1 MNSSPEQTYRPELI
15 TQGPA
20 WAALHAGV
28 RAAVSAYVTRLR
40 PFPPALDPLRRDPAE
55 IRARYLLTV
64 ATERAA
70 AEHLDRLS
78 ISAGQW
84 AIHHGA
90 TPEQLAAVDGTT
102 PTEAAARYAIPD
114 EFRNQKFLPQRPEW
128 ALAPLLEA
136 PNEDQR
142 ISS

>member
-1 MNSSPEQTYRPELI
+1 MTLSPPGAVRRSSPSRPDRAPFLQEHVMNSSPEQTYRPELI

-55 IRARYLLTV
+55 LRARYLLTV

-102 PTEAAARYAIPD
+102 PA
-114 EFRNQKFLPQRPEW
+114 
-128 ALAPLLEA
+128 
-136 PNEDQR
+136 
-142 ISS
+142 